1 MGSVRPKVAAVLVF
15 AGGLALTGCQ
25 SGSTLSLT
33 YLDGDESRTVSM
45 STKDVRCE
53 NGGASAMIID
63 KPRQGGF
70 QFSFSRSVGEAYFG
84 VDDDVVIFE
93 TNKLN
98 AGVEDGRVRFE
109 DVSGVV
115 TIGPKIGL
123 EEEPPANPGSLAT
136 STTGTLTVDLKC
148 RADE

>member
-1 MGSVRPKVAAVLVF
+1 MGASRSKAAVVQVF
-15 AGGLALTGCQ
+15 AGGLAVTGCQ
-25 SGSTLSLT
+25 SASTLSLT
-33 YLDGDESRTVSM
+33 DLDGDESRTVSM

-53 NGGASAMIID
+53 NGGASAIIID
-63 KPRQGGF
+63 NPRQGGF

-148 RADE
+148 RPDE

>member
-1 MGSVRPKVAAVLVF
+1 MGSLRPKVAAVLVL

-33 YLDGDESRTVSM
+33 YLDGDKPRTVSM

-53 NGGASAMIID
+53 NGGASAIIID

-93 TNKLN
+93 TSELN

-109 DVSGVV
+109 DVPGIV
-115 TIGPKIGL
+115 TIGPKVGL
-123 EEEPPANPGSLAT
+123 DEEPLADQGALAT

-148 RADE
+148 RAEQ